1 MSVPKPTAKPPDSL
15 AHGPT
20 AAPTGERLL
29 PWHVPEERA
38 AAFRAGMCD
47 TCAWGATTH
56 STSPTCC
63 LPTQRSVTWVLVV
76 SAHQTP
82 GTRVTLGTRGRRMRP
97 PRHTREMPALQ
108 GRVRCSGE
116 PGWVPDAGI
125 HTRHALQ
132 CSNNSN
138 T

>member
-38 AAFRAGMCD
+38 AAFRAGTCD

-97 PRHTREMPALQ
+97 PPPPPPAHQGDASTAGACAMLRRAGLGARRRDPHTARTPVQ
-108 GRVRCSGE
+108 
-116 PGWVPDAGI
+116 
-125 HTRHALQ
+125 
-132 CSNNSN
+132 
-138 T
+138 